1 MTLNAITLDQY
12 FHLIVN
18 KQQKEP
24 TMFENLKTHFMSL
37 WATPVAF
44 VQAPKTKLMDDDYYA
59 FEMVTNEWVDEHGVT
74 RPIKHSLIV
83 EPHEGTWMEVLDNI
97 LDEMEKHYGY
107 SIKEQVYYSVEFPIN
122 EIDDRTG
129 QPFAG
134 YGRCLNDQ
142 MLQQLLLAFPE
153 VYETTSFVKPAKN
166 VFE

>member
-1 MTLNAITLDQY
+1 
-12 FHLIVN
+12 
-18 KQQKEP
+18 
-24 TMFENLKTHFMSL
+24 MFNLLKAKWTEFWTNTFVFEENL
-37 WATPVAF
+37 
-44 VQAPKTKLMDDDYYA
+44 QRTKAYLQLHDEIEKAKDELKLDDYYA

-122 EIDDRTG
+122 EIDERTG

-142 MLQQLLLAFPE
+142 MLQQLLLAFPK
-153 VYETTSFVKPAKN
+153 VYETFPYDEPKN
-166 VFE
+166 VFEA